1 MYKVMAYLAARRGF
15 VLASLPVASWLL
27 GTALGIDISLG
38 FGDSNW

>member
-15 VLASLPVASWLL
+15 VLASLSVASLL
-27 GTALGIDISLG
+27 IGTEFGSSIGLG